1 MDHWGCVRI
10 IFMRCYTDGC
20 LWVLTILVGDR
31 ESLAG
36 VGLIV
41 SHTGAAVWL
50 KALYESYRVI
60 GGSVV
65 IVISIGDFFTE
76 VVHISAFIIIPTMLH
91 LPVRLT

>member
-1 MDHWGCVRI
+1 MGQWGCVRI
-10 IFMRCYTDGC
+10 MYMGCYTDGC
-20 LWVLTILVGDR
+20 LYLVTILVGDR

-50 KALYESYRVI
+50 KALYDSYRVI
-60 GGSVV
+60 GGCVV
-65 IVISIGDFFTE
+65 IVISIGGFLTE

>member
-1 MDHWGCVRI
+1 MGHRGCVRI
-10 IFMRCYTDGC
+10 IYMGCYTDWG
-20 LWVLTILVGDR
+20 LWVVTILVGDR

-50 KALYESYRVI
+50 KALYDSYRVI

-65 IVISIGDFFTE
+65 IVISIGGCVAAEFYL
-76 VVHISAFIIIPTMLH
+76 SKG
-91 LPVRLT
+91 

>member
-1 MDHWGCVRI
+1 MGHWGCVRI
-10 IFMRCYTDGC
+10 IFMGCYTDGC
-20 LWVLTILVGDR
+20 LWVVTILVGDR

-60 GGSVV
+60 GRLCMVVV
-65 IVISIGDFFTE
+65 ISTGGCVATE
-76 VVHISAFIIIPTMLH
+76 FYLSKG
-91 LPVRLT
+91 